1 MNLDAALST
10 SKLLAGAAFLHFND
24 DSTWYVYLAT
34 LLADRYNKFNN
45 RRRLSSLP
53 VNDEFGLIRQWTNPY
68 QTAAMQK
75 SLGVVVGIG
84 DDAAVVEMKAGFQ
97 LVLSSDTM
105 VQDIHF
111 NEKTMRMSDVGFKA
125 MAAALSDLSAMGA
138 IPKYALVSLTLPKN
152 ADITL
157 SKQLYEGLYACADQF
172 GVAIVGGDTTSTL
185 GGWVV
190 TIQVTGEIEA
200 GMALLRSTA
209 SPGDIVFITGPLGC
223 SAAGLDY
230 LNTESPLK
238 LDLNQS
244 ESIERLIEKH
254 RRPLPQ
260 ILAGRTLLHSGSCH
274 ALNDISDGLASEAWE
289 IAEASK
295 VGILL
300 NEAMI
305 PRNPDLILYAE
316 LAGKSAMDWILYGGE
331 EYQLIGTAPKSQV
344 AFIEQEFKKNQLD
357 YHIIGEV
364 TELFAGVRLLQLDD
378 IEVEIAKK
386 GYNHF
391 A

>member
-1 MNLDAALST
+1 M
-10 SKLLAGAAFLHFND
+10 LLCRQSDLLIRAAFLHNYEER
-24 DSTWYVYLAT
+24 SHYVCLAT

-68 QTAAMQK
+68 QSAALQK

-84 DDAAVVEMKAGFQ
+84 DDAAVVELKSGFQ

-125 MAAALSDLSAMGA
+125 MAAALSDLAAMGA
-138 IPKYALVSLTLPKN
+138 IPKYALISLTLPKGT
-152 ADITL
+152 DVTM
-157 SKQLYEGLYACADQF
+157 SQQLYEGLYACAGKY
-172 GVAIVGGDTTSTL
+172 GVAIVGGDTTSSH
-185 GGWVV
+185 GSWVV

-200 GMALLRSTA
+200 GKALLRSSA
-209 SPGDIVFITGPLGC
+209 LPGDVVFITGPLGC

-230 LNTESPLK
+230 LNMDSSIK

-244 ESIERLIEKH
+244 EAIGRLSEKH

-260 ILAGRTLLHSGSCH
+260 ILAGRTLLQSGSCH

-289 IAEASK
+289 IAEASD
-295 VGILL
+295 VGILFH
-300 NEAMI
+300 EAQI
-305 PRNPDLILYAE
+305 PLDPDLLVYAN
-316 LAGKSAMDWILYGGE
+316 LSGKSAMDWILYGGE
-331 EYQLIGTAPKSQV
+331 DYQLIGTVPKSQAEFV
-344 AFIEQEFKKNQLD
+344 EQDFKRRQLE
-357 YHIIGEV
+357 YHVIGEV
-364 TELFAGVRLLQLDD
+364 TDLFMGVRLLKQDGKAV
-378 IEVEIAKK
+378 EVAKK

>member
-1 MNLDAALST
+1 
-10 SKLLAGAAFLHFND
+10 
-24 DSTWYVYLAT
+24 
-34 LLADRYNKFNN
+34 
-45 RRRLSSLP
+45 LP

-68 QTAAMQK
+68 QSAALQK

-84 DDAAVVEMKAGFQ
+84 DDAAVVELKSGFQ

-125 MAAALSDLSAMGA
+125 MAAALSDLAAMGA
-138 IPKYALVSLTLPKN
+138 IPKYALVSLTLPHS
-152 ADITL
+152 ADMAM
-157 SKQLYEGLYACADQF
+157 SQQLYEGLYSCAGKF
-172 GVAIVGGDTTSTL
+172 GVAIVGGDTTSTR
-185 GGWVV
+185 GGWIV

-200 GMALLRSTA
+200 GKALLRSSA
-209 SPGDIVFITGPLGC
+209 LSGDVVFITGHLGC

-230 LNTESPLK
+230 LNTDSTIKLDLN

-244 ESIERLIEKH
+244 EAIRRLSDKH

-260 ILAGRTLLHSGSCH
+260 ILAGRILLQSGGCH

-289 IAEASK
+289 IAEASDL
-295 VGILL
+295 GILL
-300 NEAMI
+300 HEPQI
-305 PRNPDLILYAE
+305 PFDPDLLLYAK
-316 LAGKSAMDWILYGGE
+316 LSGKAAMDWILFGGE
-331 EYQLIGTAPKSQV
+331 DYQLIGTISKSQ
-344 AFIEQEFKKNQLD
+344 IEFVKREFERRQLE

-364 TELFAGVRLLQLDD
+364 TDLFTGVRLLKQDGKAV
-378 IEVEIAKK
+378 EVAKK

>member
-1 MNLDAALST
+1 
-10 SKLLAGAAFLHFND
+10 
-24 DSTWYVYLAT
+24 
-34 LLADRYNKFNN
+34 
-45 RRRLSSLP
+45 LP

-68 QTAAMQK
+68 QSAALQK

-84 DDAAVVEMKAGFQ
+84 DDAAVVELKPGFQ

-105 VQDIHF
+105 VEDIHF
-111 NEKTMRMSDVGFKA
+111 NNKTMHMSDVGFKA
-125 MAAALSDLSAMGA
+125 MAAALSDLAAMGA

-185 GGWVV
+185 GSWVV
-190 TIQVTGEIEA
+190 TIQVTGEIE
-200 GMALLRSTA
+200 GGKALLRSTA
-209 SPGDIVFITGPLGC
+209 LPGDIVFITGALGC

-230 LNTESPLK
+230 LNTDSPIK

-244 ESIERLIEKH
+244 EFMGRLIEKH

-260 ILAGRTLLHSGSCH
+260 ILAGRTLVHSDSCH

-289 IAEASK
+289 IAEASG

-300 NEAMI
+300 HEAMI
-305 PRNPDLILYAE
+305 PQNTDLILYAE
-316 LAGKSAMDWILYGGE
+316 LTGKSAMEWILYGGE
-331 EYQLIGTAPKSQV
+331 DYQLIGTAPKSQ
-344 AFIEQEFKKNQLD
+344 AEFIEQEFKREQLD

-364 TELFAGVRLLQLDD
+364 TELFTGVRLHKQDD
-378 IEVEIAKK
+378 IVVEIAKT

>member
-1 MNLDAALST
+1 
-10 SKLLAGAAFLHFND
+10 
-24 DSTWYVYLAT
+24 
-34 LLADRYNKFNN
+34 
-45 RRRLSSLP
+45 LP

-68 QTAAMQK
+68 QSAALQK

-84 DDAAVVEMKAGFQ
+84 DDAAIVELKSGFQ

-125 MAAALSDLSAMGA
+125 MAAALSDLAAMGA
-138 IPKYALVSLTLPKN
+138 IPKYALVSLTLPKS
-152 ADITL
+152 ADVEL
-157 SKQLYEGLYACADQF
+157 SQQLYEGLYACASKF
-172 GVAIVGGDTTSTL
+172 GVAIVGGDTTSSR

-200 GMALLRSTA
+200 GKALLRSA
-209 SPGDIVFITGPLGC
+209 AIPGDMVFITGHLGC

-230 LNTESPLK
+230 LNMDSLFN
-238 LDLNQS
+238 LNPRQS
-244 ESIERLIEKH
+244 EVIERLIEKH

-260 ILAGRTLLHSGSCH
+260 ILAGRTLLNSGCCH

-289 IAEASK
+289 IAEASE
-295 VGILL
+295 VGILFH
-300 NEAMI
+300 EAQI
-305 PRNPDLILYAE
+305 PLDPDLLVYAE
-316 LAGKSAMDWILYGGE
+316 LSGKEAAMDWILYGGE
-331 EYQLIGTAPKSQV
+331 DYQLVGTVSKAQAELV
-344 AFIEQEFKKNQLD
+344 EQEFKRIQLD
-357 YHIIGEV
+357 YYIIGEV
-364 TELFAGVRLLQLDD
+364 KDHFTGVRLHKLDGTT
-378 IEVEIAKK
+378 VEIAKK